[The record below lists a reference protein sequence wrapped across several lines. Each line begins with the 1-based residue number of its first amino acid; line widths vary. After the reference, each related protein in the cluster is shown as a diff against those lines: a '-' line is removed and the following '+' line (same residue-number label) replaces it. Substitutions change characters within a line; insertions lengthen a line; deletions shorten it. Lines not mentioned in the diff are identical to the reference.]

1 MRPQP
6 PLAVRLLRAAASL
19 TALALLL
26 VGVPVL
32 LLAAGTLPGHVPGPS
47 EISDVLQYDD
57 GSSLFKVLTLAAWAF
72 WGWVAASTV
81 IEAGTMLRRRPRQ
94 RVRGFAAPQRLAA
107 FLLGGLL
114 VLPASTAMA
123 ASSPAVAATATHVPQ
138 QLTTQQAVTEQSA
151 PTTERAGAVHVVS
164 EAGETVWDIAE
175 TALGDGQR
183 AVEIRQLNPELPTGA
198 TLPVGTTVKLPAD
211 ARPTQAP
218 AADTAARA
226 AGDSG
231 PRPTGGHTT
240 TVTDDQRHDTEHV
253 VKPGDTMWE
262 IAEEEKGDGTKYV
275 EIFEANEGAEQPGG
289 TRLTNPADI
298 RPGLKLTIPHA
309 SAPAEDTKPDAPKSP
324 DRDRPSNDNR
334 PAEPDTPG
342 DSADDRQHGADE
354 GAAKTPPKETEK
366 PSAERD
372 TAPSPSASGHESA
385 PPSAAPSTKPA
396 ESETAETARPA
407 QEPGASSTDESVV
420 DARHIAGLGMLLAGT
435 LAGTIAVKRL
445 LQRRRR
451 NPGETIAM
459 PDTPGPVEQG
469 LDYAAEPASVDL
481 LDHALR
487 TLAHH
492 AAAHDRALPEL
503 RGARVTATSI
513 ELLLDDDAEP
523 LPPFTRAGE
532 HLWALDPAHQLI
544 DSPHTVAA
552 PYPGLVPLGT
562 ETDGS
567 HLLLNLTHTRVLL
580 LDGDDQDV
588 RDTARVI
595 ALAAGTS
602 AWSDHADILT
612 VGLGTELPALLPQGR
627 LRAVP
632 SLRAAQSDLGELL
645 LEHHQGDAP
654 ADPLPWMLICSA
666 DAIRADEVQPLAAS
680 LAAAHDMP
688 VALVLPARHAA
699 AEFPDAVRLQAG
711 TDAPQHLDHLGTD
724 LVLQTLPE
732 EDYRAFLR
740 VLHTADEP
748 ARPAEGAWRHVPP
761 VSLTKT
767 DTDNGPSSI
776 PLLATVPDPTA
787 DSVDEPETPFAALT
801 DTAPAGG
808 TVHVLNPLP
817 PTDEA
822 PEDDHTEP
830 ATSEET
836 AAAPPALLGQAAAD
850 ETELP
855 AQEAEFTGGGPLIRV
870 LGPVEVTGVEAS
882 GHGPKL
888 AALAALIYF
897 KPGITGDTICDA
909 MDPIEPWAKR
919 TLQTRISE
927 LRNRL
932 GSDND
937 GNVYLPRAR
946 TGGYRLSDQVR
957 CDWTEFETLAT
968 RGLAKGETAG
978 IADLTTAL
986 DLVTGRPFD
995 GDQPTW
1001 AAARIQEMLVRITD
1015 VAHTLA
1021 TWHRTAPRP
1030 NLDAARRAVRAGLDI
1045 DDSSELLYQDW
1056 MRIEDQ
1062 AGNRDA
1068 VRTAYDT
1075 LLAVNRSLNVG
1086 TEPDTERVYD
1096 SIMRRTA

>member
-1 MRPQP
+1 MRPQL
-6 PLAVRLLRAAASL
+6 PLAVRLLRAVASL
-19 TALALLL
+19 AALATLL

-32 LLAAGTLPGHVPGPS
+32 LLNAGTLPGHVPS
-47 EISDVLQYDD
+47 ADEISEAVQYDD
-57 GSSLFKVLTLAAWAF
+57 GSTLLIVLTVAAWAF
-72 WGWVAASTV
+72 WAWFVVSTAL
-81 IEAGTMLRRRPRQ
+81 ETGALLRRRPSRP
-94 RVRGFAAPQRLAA
+94 RRGLAAPQRLAA

-123 ASSPAVAATATHVPQ
+123 ASTPAVAATAPHTPQ
-138 QLTTQQAVTEQSA
+138 HTTEQAA
-151 PTTERAGAVHVVS
+151 PAAPAQAAERTATAATSVHVVA

-175 TALGDGQR
+175 ATLGDGQR
-183 AVEIRQLNPELPTGA
+183 AVEIRQLNPDLPTGA
-198 TLPVGTTVKLPAD
+198 TLPVGTTVQLPAD
-211 ARPTQAP
+211 ARTTQTPATDTAAHP
-218 AADTAARA
+218 AADSA
-226 AGDSG
+226 
-231 PRPTGGHTT
+231 PRPAGGHTA
-240 TVTDDQRHDTEHV
+240 TVDEERHDAERV

-262 IAEEEKGDGTKYV
+262 IAEEETGSGTKYV
-275 EIFEANEGAEQPGG
+275 QIFEANKGAAQPGG

-309 SAPAEDTKPDAPKSP
+309 SAPAEDAKPDAPKSP
-324 DRDRPSNDNR
+324 DRERTSTDDR
-334 PAEPDTPG
+334 PAEPDTP
-342 DSADDRQHGADE
+342 ADDEQHGAGG
-354 GAAKTPPKETEK
+354 GAAETPPKKTEK
-366 PSAERD
+366 PAAEED
-372 TAPSPSASGHESA
+372 SAPSPSASGHETQA
-385 PPSAAPSTKPA
+385 PSAAPSTKPA
-396 ESETAETARPA
+396 EPDTAEPTRPA
-407 QEPGASSTDESVV
+407 DEPAAPSTSESTV

-459 PDTPGPVEQG
+459 PDTPGPVEQV
-469 LDYAAEPASVDL
+469 LNATAEPASVDL
-481 LDHALR
+481 LDDALR

-492 AAAHDRALPEL
+492 AAEHDRALPEL
-503 RGARVTATSI
+503 RGARVTATGI
-513 ELLLDDDAEP
+513 ELLLNGAAEP
-523 LPPFTRAGE
+523 LPPFTHVAEQR
-532 HLWALDPAHQLI
+532 WTLDPAHPLI

-562 ETDGS
+562 DPDGS
-567 HLLLNLTHTRVLL
+567 HILLNLTHTRVLL

-612 VGLGTELPALLPQGR
+612 VGLGTELPTLLPQGR
-627 LRAVP
+627 LRTVP
-632 SLRAAQSDLGELL
+632 SLRAAQTDLGELL
-645 LEHHQGDAP
+645 LEHHQGDEP

-666 DAIRADEVQPLAAS
+666 DAIRADDVQSLADS

-699 AEFPDAVRLQAG
+699 AGFPDAVRLQAG
-711 TDAPQHLDHLGTD
+711 TDTPQHLDLLDTD

-732 EDYRAFLR
+732 EDYREFLR
-740 VLHTADEP
+740 ILHSADEP

-767 DTDNGPSSI
+767 DTDTGPSSV
-776 PLLATVPDPTA
+776 PLLATVTDPAA
-787 DSVDEPETPFAALT
+787 DAVDEPEAPFAALT
-801 DTAPAGG
+801 DTAPSGG
-808 TVHVLNPLP
+808 TVHVLNPTP
-817 PTDEA
+817 AVHEAPDGNPEPEA
-822 PEDDHTEP
+822 PEE
-830 ATSEET
+830 S
-836 AAAPPALLGQAAAD
+836 AAAPALLLDQDAAD
-850 ETELP
+850 ETEFP
-855 AQEAEFTGGGPLIRV
+855 TQQPEITGDGPLIRV

-888 AALAALIYF
+888 AALASLIYF

-909 MDPIEPWAKR
+909 MDPMEPWAKR

-932 GSDND
+932 GTDSD

-946 TGGYRLSDQVR
+946 TGGYRLSDHVR
-957 CDWTEFETLAT
+957 CDWTQFEDLAT
-968 RGLAKGETAG
+968 RGLTTGETEG
-978 IADLTTAL
+978 IADLAAAL

-995 GDQPTW
+995 GDQPPW

-1030 NLDAARRAVRAGLDI
+1030 NLDAARRAVRVGLDI

-1056 MRIEDQ
+1056 MLIEDQ

-1068 VRTAYDT
+1068 VRAAYDT
-1075 LLAVNRSLNVG
+1075 LLAVNRSLSVG
-1086 TEPDTERVYD
+1086 TEPETERVYD
-1096 SIMRRTA
+1096 SIMRRSA